1 MCVAAKSD
9 LDFHHGDLKGMHQAQ
24 HYSPLEERTNIVSH
38 AIGLV
43 LSVIALVLMLVR
55 ASESGGVLYIVSA
68 AIFGISLIALY
79 AASTLYHSAKDPKA
93 RSRLRINDHATIYI
107 LIAGTYTPF
116 TLITL
121 NGWVG
126 WTIFG
131 VSWGMAVTG
140 VVLKIFF
147 TGRYNV
153 LSTLMYVLMGW
164 IIMIAIKPLIANL
177 APEGLFWLVSGGI
190 AYTTGAVIYGI
201 KKIKFNHA
209 IFHLFVLLGSL
220 CHFIS
225 VYFYV
230 LP

>member
-1 MCVAAKSD
+1 MD
-9 LDFHHGDLKGMHQAQ
+9 GTQ
-24 HYSPLEERTNIVSH
+24 HYSPREEMTNIISH
-38 AIGLV
+38 AIGLG
-43 LSVIALVLMLVR
+43 LSIVALLLMLIR
-55 ASESGGVLYIVSA
+55 ASESGNSLYIVSA

-79 AASTLYHSAKDPKA
+79 AASTLYHGAKDPKV

-131 VSWGMAVTG
+131 VSWGMAIAG
-140 VVLKIFF
+140 VVLKLLF
-147 TGRYNV
+147 TGKYNV
-153 LSTLMYVLMGW
+153 LSTLMYVFMGW
-164 IIMIAIKPLIANL
+164 IIIFAVKPLINSL
-177 APEGLFWLVSGGI
+177 SSEGLFWLVAGGV
-190 AYTTGAVIYGI
+190 AYTTGAVIYSI
-201 KKIKFNHA
+201 KIIKFNHA
-209 IFHLFVLLGSL
+209 IFHLFVLLGSI

-230 LP
+230 LA